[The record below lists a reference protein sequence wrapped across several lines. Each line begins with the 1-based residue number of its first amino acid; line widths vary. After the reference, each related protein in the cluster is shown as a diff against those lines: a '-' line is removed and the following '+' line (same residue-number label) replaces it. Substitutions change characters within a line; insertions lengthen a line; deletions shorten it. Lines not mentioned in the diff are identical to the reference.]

1 MYSMQW
7 SEEFAVGVESI
18 DRDHRVL
25 FELLNDL
32 HSSVLRGETNS
43 LTAEKLVRLVQLTQE
58 HFGTEERLMAES
70 GYPKLKEHCRSHR
83 ALTKKV
89 NTMMAG
95 MERNQSVMN
104 LPALNFLHEWVTQHT
119 LKEDRAYIPW
129 VQKVAEDAALAKSN
143 REV

>member
-1 MYSMQW
+1 
-7 SEEFAVGVESI
+7 
-18 DRDHRVL
+18 
-25 FELLNDL
+25 
-32 HSSVLRGETNS
+32 
-43 LTAEKLVRLVQLTQE
+43 
-58 HFGTEERLMAES
+58 
-70 GYPKLKEHCRSHR
+70 
-83 ALTKKV
+83 
-89 NTMMAG
+89 MMAG